1 MGCARRAQNWN
12 YISSKLWCSY
22 FNTISIL
29 KLFFVSCNINFN
41 LKLAPKIFLR
51 AARAKLKLFSI
62 EITMNL
68 FSVTISILPAKIV
81 IFRFAPFY
89 KRPVDKHKLKFHRR
103 RNTYKTFYAMAYAL
117 CRQAEN
123 SFYVKCCYSLHILI
137 SISNY
142 CARSAPRN
150 LSKIEIAFVRNYV

>member
-1 MGCARRAQNWN
+1 M
-12 YISSKLWCSY
+12 
-22 FNTISIL
+22 
-29 KLFFVSCNINFN
+29 
-41 LKLAPKIFLR
+41 KLAPKIFLR

-117 CRQAEN
+117 CRQAGN
-123 SFYVKCCYSLHILI
+123 SFLCEMLLFPTHFNFNFKLLR
-137 SISNY
+137 
-142 CARSAPRN
+142 AKRAK
-150 LSKIEIAFVRNYV
+150 KIFKN

>member
-1 MGCARRAQNWN
+1 MFKFQHNFDIEIVFCKLQ
-12 YISSKLWCSY
+12 YQFQFEIS
-22 FNTISIL
+22 
-29 KLFFVSCNINFN
+29 
-41 LKLAPKIFLR
+41 PKIFLR

-62 EITMNL
+62 KITMNL

-103 RNTYKTFYAMAYAL
+103 RNTYKTFYAMVYAL

-123 SFYVKCCYSLHILI
+123 VFLREMLLLPTYFNFNFKLLR
-137 SISNY
+137 
-142 CARSAPRN
+142 AKRAK
-150 LSKIEIAFVRNYV
+150 KIFKN

>member
-12 YISSKLWCSY
+12 YISSKLWCSH

-89 KRPVDKHKLKFHRR
+89 KRPVDKRKLKFHRR

-123 SFYVKCCYSLHILI
+123 SFLCEMLLFPTHFNFNFKLLRAKRAKKIF
-137 SISNY
+137 
-142 CARSAPRN
+142 RN
-150 LSKIEIAFVRNYV
+150 WNCFR